1 MRRNLNAPSF
11 RAAGI
16 ICVVAAGLLL
26 DQKLPF
32 GGQIITNIAVWLIFI
47 CILRHASRQEQ
58 VSLVACVFYATIGEI
73 FLSLAWGLYEYRL
86 GNIPLFVPPG
96 HALLF
101 MVGTALAPRLSD
113 RLAWSVPLLAAPF
126 VVLLSVTGSDTLGA
140 PLFALLLLCMVF
152 GPAKKLYATMF
163 LLALAME
170 IYGTWLGNWTW
181 SPHVPWLGLT
191 MLNPPLAAGAFYCVL
206 DLLVTA
212 TNAAFERRR
221 ATAAAEVANVGNY
234 GIGRQSGFT
243 RRSPR
248 PTGEGAPERG
258 AGTRLRDATVK
269 AHNRTRI
276 SGALHPAAGSHP
288 SASRRNPVPPSAGAE
303 VRDRAMSRSY
313 VKLDGQP

>member
-1 MRRNLNAPSF
+1 MDLNVPAF

-16 ICVVAAGLLL
+16 IGVIAAGLLL
-26 DQKLPF
+26 DQKLAF
-32 GGQIITNIAVWLIFI
+32 WGQIITNVAVWLIFI
-47 CILRHASRQEQ
+47 GILRHASREEQ
-58 VSLVACVFYATIGEI
+58 VSLVACVFYATLCEI

-101 MVGTALAPRLSD
+101 MLGTALAPRLSD
-113 RLAWSVPLLAAPF
+113 RLAWAVPLLAAPF

-140 PLFALLLLCMVF
+140 PLFALMLLCMVF
-152 GPAKKLYATMF
+152 GTAKKLYATMF

-191 MLNPPLAAGAFYCVL
+191 TLNPPLAAGVFYCVL

-212 TNAAFERRR
+212 TNAGLERRR
-221 ATAAAEVANVGNY
+221 ATSAVAIVGNY
-234 GIGRQSGFT
+234 GTGRQSGFA

-248 PTGEGAPERG
+248 PLGEGLG
-258 AGTRLRDATVK
+258 
-269 AHNRTRI
+269 
-276 SGALHPAAGSHP
+276 
-288 SASRRNPVPPSAGAE
+288 

-313 VKLDGQP
+313 AKLDSQR